1 MPRRD
6 PEYTLEFLLAFDGH
20 VHHLEGGYRLKFEI
34 RRVDSTP
41 ARPHGLSYSF
51 TLHAPDG
58 TRLIGFDNAHAVPAA
73 GSRFKI
79 SPEASDHWHRTE
91 HDSGRPYKFTDAA
104 TLIDDFFDEAE
115 RVLRERGVEMTV
127 IKMEDTRRSP

>member
-20 VHHLEGGYRLKFEI
+20 VHHLVGGYRLKFEM
-34 RRVDSTP
+34 DSTP

-73 GSRFKI
+73 GSRFKV

>member
-20 VHHLEGGYRLKFEI
+20 VHHLEGGYRLKI
-34 RRVDSTP
+34 RRVGPTP

-73 GSRFKI
+73 GSRFKA

-91 HDSGRPYKFTDAA
+91 HDSARPYRFTDAA

-115 RVLRERGVEMTV
+115 RVLRERGIEMTV

>member
-6 PEYTLEFLLAFDGH
+6 PEYTLEFLLTFDGH

-34 RRVDSTP
+34 RRVGSTP
-41 ARPHGLSYSF
+41 ARPHGLLYSF

-58 TRLIGFDNAHAVPAA
+58 TRLIGFDNAHAVPAV
-73 GSRFKI
+73 GSRFKV

-91 HDSGRPYKFTDAA
+91 HDTGRPYEFKDAA

-127 IKMEDTRRSP
+127 IKME